1 MDAQRLELLQILY
14 RGLTQLGYGRA
25 HVQHESALLDL
36 IQRAVSEPDFIEA
49 LRADTYS
56 TLQDSELSDVEKDT
70 LQFMVT

>member
-25 HVQHESALLDL
+25 LLQHEAQVLDL
-36 IQRAVSEPDFIEA
+36 MQRAVREPDFIEA

-56 TLQDSELSDVEKDT
+56 TLSESGLSDVEKDT